1 MKKKNQQIDR
11 AFDRVVFENNDEAS
25 SLDRSQEVSLILRR
39 ETYYRVTMRFEESGS
54 SWKGDRRGPA
64 LV

>member
-11 AFDRVVFENNDEAS
+11 ALDRVVFEDNDEAS

-39 ETYYRVTMRFEESGS
+39 ETCYRVTMRFEESGS
-54 SWKGDRRGPA
+54 SWKGTEVV
-64 LV
+64 LL